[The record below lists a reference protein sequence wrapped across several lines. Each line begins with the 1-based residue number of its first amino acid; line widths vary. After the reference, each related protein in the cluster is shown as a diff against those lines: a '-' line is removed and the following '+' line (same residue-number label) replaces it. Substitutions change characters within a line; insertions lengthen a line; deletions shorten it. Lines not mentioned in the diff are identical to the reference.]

1 MSSEY
6 MEMRQ
11 KAVEMNAKIALQ
23 QDRSIQIREKIRD
36 MFGAISSTRT
46 DIEDKNRA
54 LVENVKGFESMK
66 SNPQEEPIAPKAVE
80 KSLIKRKVIL

>member
-6 MEMRQ
+6 SEMRQ
-11 KAVEMNAKIALQ
+11 KAVEINAKIASQ

-54 LVENVKGFESMK
+54 MVENVKGFESMK
-66 SNPQEEPIAPKAVE
+66 SNQLVEPKTLETVV
-80 KSLIKRKVIL
+80 KSQVKRKVII